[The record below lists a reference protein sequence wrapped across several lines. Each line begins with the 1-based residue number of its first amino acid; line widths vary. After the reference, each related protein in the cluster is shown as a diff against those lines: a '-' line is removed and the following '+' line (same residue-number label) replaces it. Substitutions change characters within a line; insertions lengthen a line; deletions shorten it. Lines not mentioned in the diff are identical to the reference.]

1 MSKSIRIEMSDEL
14 ASLVKAQAALE
25 DRNPTA
31 MARLLIR
38 RGLKVS
44 GTGEDKTNEG
54 KSTGEA

>member
-1 MSKSIRIEMSDEL
+1 MSDEL
-14 ASLVKAQAALE
+14 VSLVKAQAALE

-44 GTGEDKTNEG
+44 GVGEG
-54 KSTGEA
+54 KSDDSDSNSGGPRV